1 MIESKTILESEN
13 FIVLDKYERLPQ
25 SSSYQS
31 EADMERELI
40 ADLVKQGYEYKKDIG
55 SQTALLL
62 NLKEQLERLNNV
74 KFSPS
79 EWKRLVEEYIDK
91 PNDGIVEKT
100 RKIQDDQISALSIRK
115 ISLKTACR

>member
-40 ADLVKQGYEYKKDIG
+40 ADLVKQGYEHKKDIN

-74 KFSPS
+74 KFSSS

-91 PNDGIVEKT
+91 PNDGRWYNRKDPQDT
-100 RKIQDDQISALSIRK
+100 R
-115 ISLKTACR
+115 